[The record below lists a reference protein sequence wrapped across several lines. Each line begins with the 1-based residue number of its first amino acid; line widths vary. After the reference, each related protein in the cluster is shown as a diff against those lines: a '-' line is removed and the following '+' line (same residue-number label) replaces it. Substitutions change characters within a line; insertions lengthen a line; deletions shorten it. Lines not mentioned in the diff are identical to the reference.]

1 MTLTV
6 NPTFAVTDAQT
17 ICESE
22 LPYTWNNVVFNAA
35 GTQSATLQTVNGC
48 DSVVTMTLT
57 VNPTFAVTDAQTICE
72 SELPYTWNNVVF
84 NAAGTQNATL
94 QTVNGCDSVVTMTL
108 TVNPTFAVT
117 DAQTICESELPYTWN
132 NVVFNAAGTQNAT
145 LQTVNGCDS
154 VVTMTLTVNPTY
166 AVTDAQTIC
175 ESELP
180 YTWNN
185 VVFNAAG
192 TQNATLQ
199 TVNGCDSV
207 VTMTLTVNP
216 TYAVT
221 DAQTICESELPYTW
235 NNVVFNAAG
244 TQSATL
250 QTVNGCDSVV
260 TMTLTVNP
268 TYAVTDAQTICES
281 ELPYTWNNVVF
292 DAAGT
297 QSATLQTVNGC
308 DSVVTMTLTVN
319 PTFAVTDA
327 QTICQ
332 SELPYTWN
340 GVVFNAAGTQN
351 VTLEAANGCD
361 SVVTMTLSVN
371 PTYTVTDVR
380 SICPSELPYTWNDLV
395 FNSAGSQNVT
405 LQTVNGCDSTV
416 IMILTVNQ
424 THVTTD
430 SRTICEN
437 ELPYTWNGVTFN
449 AAGMNSATLQDVNGC
464 DSTVIMTL
472 LVNPA
477 YAVTE
482 TMSICESELPYTWN
496 GVTFTAAGTQI
507 LNLQTVNGCDSIVTM
522 TLTTLPTYSVT
533 DIKSVCPSELPYTWN
548 EVIFNTAGTQTVTL
562 QTVNGCDSVVT
573 MLLTVNQTHV
583 TTDSQTICESELPYE
598 WNGITFN
605 AAGVNTATLQDANGC
620 DSTVIMTLLVNPAYS
635 VNVSMSICE
644 SELPYTWNGV
654 VFNTADTH
662 TLNLQ
667 TVNGCD
673 SVITMTLTTLPTY
686 AVTDN
691 QTICESE
698 LPYTWNGITFTES
711 GTQTVTLQTT
721 NGCDSVVTMVLT
733 VNNSVTEMVEVT
745 ACDSYEWNGTS
756 YTESGDYT
764 QTFTAANGC
773 DSVVTLHLIINE
785 SVTVEYYLTINESDL
800 PYTYGDTTFEP
811 GSVETGDYTFYLTT
825 EAGCDSIIILH
836 LTVLTGI
843 DDHSMSATVKV
854 FPNPTTDNI
863 NLQLSMDNEP
873 SGIVE
878 IQVYDIYG
886 KRLEMLEI
894 PHETPMLTKQI
905 DMSRYASGVYFIKL
919 VTNDNVLA
927 VKKVVKK

>member
-1 MTLTV
+1 M
-6 NPTFAVTDAQT
+6 
-17 ICESE
+17 
-22 LPYTWNNVVFNAA
+22 
-35 GTQSATLQTVNGC
+35 
-48 DSVVTMTLT
+48 
-57 VNPTFAVTDAQTICE
+57 
-72 SELPYTWNNVVF
+72 
-84 NAAGTQNATL
+84 
-94 QTVNGCDSVVTMTL
+94 
-108 TVNPTFAVT
+108 
-117 DAQTICESELPYTWN
+117 
-132 NVVFNAAGTQNAT
+132 
-145 LQTVNGCDS
+145 QTVNGCDS

-180 YTWNN
+180 YLWNGVTFN
-185 VVFNAAG
+185 V
-192 TQNATLQ
+192 
-199 TVNGCDSV
+199 
-207 VTMTLTVNP
+207 
-216 TYAVT
+216 
-221 DAQTICESELPYTW
+221 
-235 NNVVFNAAG
+235 AG

-268 TYAVTDAQTICES
+268 TYAVTDAQTIC
-281 ELPYTWNNVVF
+281 
-292 DAAGT
+292 
-297 QSATLQTVNGC
+297 
-308 DSVVTMTLTVN
+308 
-319 PTFAVTDA
+319 
-327 QTICQ
+327 Q

-340 GVVFNAAGTQN
+340 GVIFNAAGTQN

-361 SVVTMTLSVN
+361 SVVTMTLTVN

-380 SICPSELPYTWNDLV
+380 SICPSELPYTWNGLV
-395 FNSAGSQNVT
+395 FSSAGSQNVT

-424 THVTTD
+424 THVVTD

-449 AAGMNSATLQDVNGC
+449 AAGMNSATLQDANGC

-496 GVTFTAAGTQI
+496 SVVFNAAGSQT

-533 DIKSVCPSELPYTWN
+533 DIRSVCPSELPYTWN
-548 EVIFNTAGTQTVTL
+548 GVTFSTAGTQTVTL

-583 TTDSQTICESELPYE
+583 TSESRTICESELPYE

-620 DSTVIMTLLVNPAYS
+620 DSTVIMTLVVNSTYAIS
-635 VNVSMSICE
+635 ETMSICE

-654 VFNTADTH
+654 VFNIAGSQ

-673 SVITMTLTTLPTY
+673 SVVTMTLTTLPTY

-691 QTICESE
+691 QTICEGE
-698 LPYTWNGITFTES
+698 LPYIWNGITFTEA
-711 GTQTVTLQTT
+711 GTQTVTLQSV

-733 VNNSVTEMVEVT
+733 VNNLVTEMVEVT
-745 ACDSYEWNGTS
+745 ACDSYEWNGTN
-756 YTESGDYT
+756 YTESGDYI

-773 DSVVTLHLIINE
+773 DSVVTLHLIVNE

-800 PYTYGDTTFEP
+800 PYTYGDTTFEL

-825 EAGCDSIIILH
+825 EAGCDSIIVLH

-854 FPNPTTDNI
+854 YPNPTMDNI
-863 NLQLSMDNEP
+863 NLQLSMDNKP
-873 SGIVE
+873 SGMVE

-894 PHETPMLTKQI
+894 PHETPMLTTQI